1 MFGCHRQHRWI
12 IAAIS
17 GAAVMDACRGSVPT
31 RAEELDEG
39 SFTIHLSGAMVNPGR
54 VVDELV
60 KGTACRVGEFI
71 RLDNRSM
78 SRRFLI
84 RFPTISPTAARYE
97 FAYPQQSGAAEAH
110 LNAGSDLKAFSSIS
124 FVNGSATIVARSP
137 WDALGTL
144 EAQLSQ
150 VILEVGPV
158 GDSLTVRGAFRA
170 SRCSD
175 WPYPQR

>member
-1 MFGCHRQHRWI
+1 MAGYHRQYRWI
-12 IAAIS
+12 IAVIS
-17 GAAVMDACRGSVPT
+17 GAAVLDACRGSVPT
-31 RAEELDEG
+31 RPEELDEG
-39 SFTIHLSGAMVNPGR
+39 SFAIHLSGAMVNPRR

-97 FAYPQQSGAAEAH
+97 FAYPQQTGGAKAH
-110 LNAGSDLKAFSSIS
+110 LNVGSDLKAFSSIS
-124 FVNGSATIVARSP
+124 FNSGSTTVVARSP

-150 VILEVGPV
+150 VILDVGPI
-158 GDSLTVRGAFRA
+158 GDSLNVHGVFRA